1 MTELIDNHLTA
12 LRAFIATS
20 AFNAYYGFE
29 VASAGAGNAELVMP
43 WRQEA
48 GQYFGFLHAGLI
60 GALIDTT
67 CGCAAGTVV
76 SGRILASHF
85 SANCLR
91 PAVGE
96 RFVARARVVRAG
108 RTQVFAAAEVFA
120 VLNNS
125 ETLVA
130 NGEAIFS
137 VLSEATEA

>member
-1 MTELIDNHLTA
+1 MTELTDNHLIA

-20 AFNAYYGFE
+20 AFNTYYGFE
-29 VASAGAGNAELVMP
+29 VASASAGNAELAMP

-48 GQYFGFLHAGLI
+48 GQYFGFLHAGVI
-60 GALIDTT
+60 GALIDTA

-76 SGRILASHF
+76 TGRILASHF

-96 RFVARARVVRAG
+96 RFIARARVIRAG
-108 RTQVFAAAEVFA
+108 RTQVFAAAEVYA
-120 VLNNS
+120 VSNSS

-137 VLSEATEA
+137 VASETTEA